1 MSDDYGYSQTKTF
14 LPDVVKDPKAIQ
26 SFTRS
31 WAQELDGATI
41 STSVWD
47 GDGLGV
53 DSNTNTTSNVTVV
66 LSGGTKGRQYAA
78 ENTITTSGGETL
90 VKSLVVSVAEQ

>member
-1 MSDDYGYSQTKTF
+1 MSDYGYSQLKTF
-14 LPDVVKDPKAIQ
+14 LPDVAKDPKSIE
-26 SFTRS
+26 SFALS
-31 WAQELDGATI
+31 WAQELDGDTI

-47 GDGLGV
+47 GDGLSV
-53 DSNTNTTSNVTVV
+53 NSNSKTDSAVTVV
-66 LSGGTKGRQYAA
+66 LSGGTKGRHYAV